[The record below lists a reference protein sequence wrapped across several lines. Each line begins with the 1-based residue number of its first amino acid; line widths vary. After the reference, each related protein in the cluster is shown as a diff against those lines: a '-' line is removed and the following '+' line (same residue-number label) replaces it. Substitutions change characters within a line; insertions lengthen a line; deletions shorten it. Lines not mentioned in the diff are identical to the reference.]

1 VVFAWAL
8 LMMATKF
15 PKIAGEGASAGEDK
29 GRLRELFQYPHFLK
43 AVLAQFFYVGA
54 QVGTWSYL
62 IQYVQQYTGQAEKV
76 AGYTLVGTLS
86 VFLIARFA
94 ATGIMKYVEPRVLMG
109 NYAVANVLLVAIAV
123 AAPGWAGAGALFL
136 SSFFMSLMFP
146 TIFALGLKGLGPNT
160 KLGGSMIVM
169 AIVGGSVFPPLMG
182 KISDATK
189 SMAVAMLV
197 PLACYVFVAYYGFI
211 GSRVRVPAR
220 TA

>member
-1 VVFAWAL
+1 
-8 LMMATKF
+8 
-15 PKIAGEGASAGEDK
+15 
-29 GRLRELFQYPHFLK
+29 
-43 AVLAQFFYVGA
+43 
-54 QVGTWSYL
+54 
-62 IQYVQQYTGQAEKV
+62 
-76 AGYTLVGTLS
+76 
-86 VFLIARFA
+86 
-94 ATGIMKYVEPRVLMG
+94 MKYVEPRVLMG